1 MGLADHRGP
10 RGTIAANSVSVSS
23 SMTDEP
29 RAQIAQAAL
38 DRHDWRQAYEALAE
52 ADKRGELS
60 PAELELLAQAAW
72 WIGMLPTAIDARE
85 RAYAAATK
93 TGDLIAAVTAAIQL
107 GRDNLFRN
115 ALTVGEAWLNRAARL
130 LEGVEE
136 NVGHGWL
143 AATRSFHASLDSDVE
158 RSLAEAETAER
169 IGKRLGD
176 ADLEFF
182 AISAKGAALVAMGRV
197 DEGLAL
203 IDEATVAAV
212 GGELAPQTAGGI
224 CCTSIESCAALGEW
238 QRATEWTEAQDRWC
252 KREGIGGFPGM
263 CRLFRSEIKRL
274 RGDWPGAEA
283 EARVA
288 SDELKGFMPAG
299 VGGALYQIGEIRL
312 ARGDLAEAEAVLGR
326 AHAIGYDPEPA
337 LALLRLA
344 QGRTAEASAS
354 IRHALAEP
362 TKTPAWRAPPGSD
375 LYRLPMLAAQVEI
388 ELAAGDVAAA
398 RAAADQMTAMT
409 KTYTTAPIRAAAA
422 TALGTVLAAEGDA
435 AGAAEELRRGLE
447 AWLEFDAPFEAG
459 RARLRLAEAYASL
472 GDVDRAR
479 MELQSAR
486 SILERMGAQLEL
498 RRADALESHIGA
510 AAIPLSA
517 TERETKTFVFTDIVD
532 STRLAELLGDEAW
545 NGLLRWHD
553 DALRAVAAELEG
565 TEVKRT
571 GDGFFLTFSDPG
583 RAIEAAIR
591 IQRRLADHRREH
603 GFAPSVRIGMHRSEA
618 TRSGADYT
626 GIGVNEAARVGAAAE
641 SGEILV
647 SAETLASAGRAFPE
661 AGRRTLELKGI
672 AAPVEVVSIDWR

>member
-1 MGLADHRGP
+1 MRPTSAGDLL
-10 RGTIAANSVSVSS
+10 
-23 SMTDEP
+23 MTDEP
-29 RAQIAQAAL
+29 RADIAQAAL
-38 DRHDWRQAYEALAE
+38 DRHDWRQAYDALAAGDE
-52 ADKRGELS
+52 RGELS
-60 PAELELLAQAAW
+60 LDELELFAQSAW
-72 WIGMLPTAIDARE
+72 WLGMLPAAIDARE

-93 TGDLIAAVTAAIQL
+93 SGDLIAAVTAAIQL

-115 ALTVGEAWLNRAARL
+115 ALPVGEAWLNRAASL
-130 LEGVEE
+130 LEGVPE
-136 NVGHGWL
+136 NLGHGWL
-143 AATRSFHASLDSDVE
+143 AATRAFHASLDGDAE
-158 RSLAEAETAER
+158 RSLAQADLAEG

-176 ADLEFF
+176 ADLRFF
-182 AISAKGAALVAMGRV
+182 SMSAKGAALVALGRV

-212 GGELAPQTAGGI
+212 GGELHPQTAGGI

-238 QRATEWTEAQDRWC
+238 QRATEWTDAQDRWC
-252 KREGIGGFPGM
+252 KREGISGFPGM

-283 EARVA
+283 EARHA
-288 SDELKGFMPAG
+288 TDELKGFMPAG

-362 TKTPAWRAPPGSD
+362 SKTPAWRAPPGSD

-388 ELAAGDVAAA
+388 ELAAGDVATA
-398 RAAADQMTAMT
+398 RAAADQMTAMA

-422 TALGTVLAAEGDA
+422 MGVGAVLLAEGDP
-435 AGAAEELRRGLE
+435 AGAAEELRRGLD
-447 AWLEFDAPFEAG
+447 AWLEFDAPFEG
-459 RARLRLAEAYASL
+459 ARTRVHLAEAYASM
-472 GDVDRAR
+472 GDEDRAR

-486 SILERMGAQLEL
+486 TVLERMGAQLEL
-498 RRADALESHIGA
+498 HRAEALEARIGTGA
-510 AAIPLSA
+510 VPHSA

-545 NGLLRWHD
+545 NGLLHWHD
-553 DALRAVAAELEG
+553 DALRAVAADLEG

-571 GDGFFLTFSDPG
+571 GDGFFLTFNDAG
-583 RAIEAAIR
+583 RAIEAAVR
-591 IQRRLADHRREH
+591 IQRRLADHRREQ

-626 GIGVNEAARVGAAAE
+626 GIGVNEAARVCAAAG

-647 SAETLASAGRAFPE
+647 TAEALSTAGRGFPQS
-661 AGRRTLELKGI
+661 GRRTLELKGI
-672 AAPVEVVSIDWR
+672 ATPVEVVSIDWR